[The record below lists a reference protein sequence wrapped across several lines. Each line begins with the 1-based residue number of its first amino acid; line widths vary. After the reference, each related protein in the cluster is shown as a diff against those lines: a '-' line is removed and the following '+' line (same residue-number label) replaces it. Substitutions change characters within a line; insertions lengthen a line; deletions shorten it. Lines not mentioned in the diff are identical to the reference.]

1 MKNYK
6 LIYIIFFLVFYSCSK
21 EDEIN
26 KLNDTIINLQNQ
38 ISNLNNQIDDFSNQ
52 ISQLAREK
60 NELINDNAEY
70 LNQISQL
77 NNQLNTFEDLIQ
89 DYIDEIQ
96 VLTENNEI
104 LQTDNDYLES
114 QIQVLQEKINLI
126 ESGSAEEGIYLFTKL
141 NLIEPPFNGTLW
153 DLPDLISSSDY
164 TIYSNSVYE
173 GIETRLFYDTSM
185 SDFID
190 YPAHIYNVSFGDGLN
205 LDLEIITEFS
215 EQDASEI
222 HQEYAPL
229 IGQLG
234 RDLRKNIKSFEFL
247 KGEYR
252 ASAQRTSD
260 LSYANITL
268 HTDWLKNIV
277 EVQPDGDRTEELLI
291 HEASH
296 LSIDPYVYGKKEWND
311 AVSLDGNYLS
321 KYAKDNPNSED
332 AAETFQAYIAVKYFP
347 ERISNTLK
355 DTILSVCLNRFKFFD
370 SLNLDLSIYK

>member
-205 LDLEIITEFS
+205 LDFEIITEFS

-321 KYAKDNPNSED
+321 KYAKDNPSSED

>member
-1 MKNYK
+1 M
-6 LIYIIFFLVFYSCSK
+6 IV
-21 EDEIN
+21 
-26 KLNDTIINLQNQ
+26 
-38 ISNLNNQIDDFSNQ
+38 
-52 ISQLAREK
+52 
-60 NELINDNAEY
+60 
-70 LNQISQL
+70 
-77 NNQLNTFEDLIQ
+77 
-89 DYIDEIQ
+89 
-96 VLTENNEI
+96 
-104 LQTDNDYLES
+104 
-114 QIQVLQEKINLI
+114 
-126 ESGSAEEGIYLFTKL
+126 
-141 NLIEPPFNGTLW
+141 
-153 DLPDLISSSDY
+153 
-164 TIYSNSVYE
+164 
-173 GIETRLFYDTSM
+173 
-185 SDFID
+185 
-190 YPAHIYNVSFGDGLN
+190 
-205 LDLEIITEFS
+205 
-215 EQDASEI
+215 
-222 HQEYAPL
+222 
-229 IGQLG
+229 QLG

-321 KYAKDNPNSED
+321 KYAKDNPKSED